1 MLSLADGINDI
12 YVYENEDYQLDLTFD
27 NVLRVLELN
36 GDTRLEDYFRVNL
49 AIEVLFENKT
59 PWSQLDED
67 NPYQSIQEKSLV
79 LLDIFEN
86 YIVKDDA
93 KGIQYDID
101 GNKMPVATG
110 EGEEELAYYSL
121 TQDSDYIYASFLQ
134 DYNID
139 LIDVRGKLHW
149 YKFRALFDSLRDDTA
164 IKSIMN
170 IRQTELP
177 TGKGSEKER
186 EALIKLKNHYKLQD

>member
-36 GDTRLEDYFRVNL
+36 GDTRLEDCFRVNL

-79 LLDIFEN
+79 LIDIFEN

-110 EGEEELAYYSL
+110 EGEEEQACYSL

>member
-12 YVYENEDYQLDLTFD
+12 YVYQNVDYQLDLTFD
-27 NVLRVLELN
+27 NVLRVIEL
-36 GDTRLEDYFRVNL
+36 TEDNHLTNDFRVNL
-49 AIEVLFENKT
+49 AIEVLFENET
-59 PWSQLDED
+59 PWLQFDED
-67 NPYQSIQEKSLV
+67 SPYQSIQEKSLV

-86 YIVKDDA
+86 YIVKGDS
-93 KGIQYDID
+93 KGIQYDFD
-101 GNKMPVATG
+101 GNPMPVATG
-110 EGEEELAYYSL
+110 EGEEEQAYYSL

-177 TGKGSEKER
+177 AGKGSEKER
-186 EALIKLKNHYKLQD
+186 EALIKLKNHYKLKD

>member
-49 AIEVLFENKT
+49 AIEVLFENET
-59 PWSQLDED
+59 PWSQFDED
-67 NPYQSIQEKSLV
+67 NPYQSIQEKILV

-101 GNKMPVATG
+101 GNKMPVAMG
-110 EGEEELAYYSL
+110 EGEEEQAYYSL

>member
-1 MLSLADGINDI
+1 MLSLAFGVND
-12 YVYENEDYQLDLTFD
+12 VYEYEGKEYQLDLSFD

-36 GDTRLEDYFRVNL
+36 GDTRLEDYFRANL
-49 AIEVLFENKT
+49 AIEVLFENET
-59 PWSQLDED
+59 PWSKLDED
-67 NPYQSIQEKSLV
+67 NPYQSIQEKFLV

-101 GNKMPVATG
+101 GNRMPVATG
-110 EGEEELAYYSL
+110 EGEEEQAYYSL

-186 EALIKLKNHYKLQD
+186 EALIKLKNHYKLKD

>member
-36 GDTRLEDYFRVNL
+36 GDTRFEDYFRVNL
-49 AIEVLFENKT
+49 AIEVLFENET
-59 PWSQLDED
+59 PWSQFDED
-67 NPYQSIQEKSLV
+67 NPYQSIQEKILV

-110 EGEEELAYYSL
+110 EGEEEQAYYSL

>member
-49 AIEVLFENKT
+49 AIEVLFENET

-101 GNKMPVATG
+101 GNKMPVATS
-110 EGEEELAYYSL
+110 EGEEEQAYYSL

>member
-49 AIEVLFENKT
+49 AIEVLFENET

-101 GNKMPVATG
+101 GNKMPVATS
-110 EGEEELAYYSL
+110 EGEEEQAYYSL

-149 YKFRALFDSLRDDTA
+149 YKFRALLDSLRDDTA

>member
-36 GDTRLEDYFRVNL
+36 GDTRVEDYFRVNL

-101 GNKMPVATG
+101 GNKMPVATS
-110 EGEEELAYYSL
+110 EGEEEQAYYSL

>member
-12 YVYENEDYQLDLTFD
+12 YVYENEAYQLDLSFD

-101 GNKMPVATG
+101 GNKMPVATS
-110 EGEEELAYYSL
+110 EGEEEQAYYSL

>member
-12 YVYENEDYQLDLTFD
+12 YVYQNADYQLDLTFD

-49 AIEVLFENKT
+49 AIEVLFENET

-101 GNKMPVATG
+101 GNKMPVATC
-110 EGEEELAYYSL
+110 EGEEEQAYYSL

>member
-1 MLSLADGINDI
+1 MLSLAFGVND
-12 YVYENEDYQLDLTFD
+12 VYEYEGKEYQLDLSFD

-36 GDTRLEDYFRVNL
+36 GDTRLEDYFRANL
-49 AIEVLFENKT
+49 AIEVLFENET

-67 NPYQSIQEKSLV
+67 NPYQSIQEKFLV

-101 GNKMPVATG
+101 GNRMPVATG
-110 EGEEELAYYSL
+110 EGEEEQAYYSL

-186 EALIKLKNHYKLQD
+186 EALIKLKNHYKLKD

>member
-1 MLSLADGINDI
+1 MLSLAFGVNDI
-12 YVYENEDYQLDLTFD
+12 YEYEGKEYQLDLAFD

-36 GDTRLEDYFRVNL
+36 GDTRLEGYFRVNL
-49 AIEVLFENKT
+49 AIDVLFEHET

-86 YIVKDDA
+86 YIVKGDA

-101 GNKMPVATG
+101 GNPMPVATG
-110 EGEEELAYYSL
+110 EGEEEQACYSL

-139 LIDVRGKLHW
+139 LIDERGKLHW

-186 EALIKLKNHYKLQD
+186 EALIKLKNHYKLKD

>member
-12 YVYENEDYQLDLTFD
+12 YVYQNEDYQLDLTFD

-36 GDTRLEDYFRVNL
+36 GDTRLDDYFRVNL
-49 AIEVLFENKT
+49 GIEVLFENET
-59 PWSQLDED
+59 PWAKFDED
-67 NPYQSIQEKSLV
+67 NPYQSIEEKSLV

-86 YIVKDDA
+86 YIVKGDT

-101 GNKMPVATG
+101 GNKMPVATS
-110 EGEEELAYYSL
+110 EDGEEPAYYSL
-121 TQDSDYIYASFLQ
+121 TQDGDYIFASFLQ

-139 LIDVRGKLHW
+139 LIDVRGELHW

>member
-12 YVYENEDYQLDLTFD
+12 YVYQNVDYQLDLTFD

-36 GDTRLEDYFRVNL
+36 GDTRLENYFRVNL
-49 AIEVLFENKT
+49 AIEVLFENET

-101 GNKMPVATG
+101 GNKMPVATS
-110 EGEEELAYYSL
+110 EGEEEQAYYSL

>member
-101 GNKMPVATG
+101 GNKMPVATS
-110 EGEEELAYYSL
+110 EGEEEQAYYSL

>member
-1 MLSLADGINDI
+1 MLSLAFGVSD
-12 YVYENEDYQLDLTFD
+12 VYEYEGKEYQLDLSFD

-36 GDTRLEDYFRVNL
+36 GDTRLEDYFRANL
-49 AIEVLFENKT
+49 AIEVLFENET

-67 NPYQSIQEKSLV
+67 NPYQSIQEKFLV

-101 GNKMPVATG
+101 GNKMPVATD
-110 EGEEELAYYSL
+110 EGEEEQAYYSL

-186 EALIKLKNHYKLQD
+186 EALIKLKNHYKLKD

>member
-36 GDTRLEDYFRVNL
+36 GDTRLEGYFRVNL

-101 GNKMPVATG
+101 GNKMPVATS
-110 EGEEELAYYSL
+110 EGEEEQACYSL

>member
-12 YVYENEDYQLDLTFD
+12 YVYQNADYQLDLTFD

-49 AIEVLFENKT
+49 AIEVLFENET

-110 EGEEELAYYSL
+110 EGEEEQAYYSL

>member
-12 YVYENEDYQLDLTFD
+12 YVYQNVDYQLDLTFD

-49 AIEVLFENKT
+49 AIEVLFENET

-93 KGIQYDID
+93 KGIQYDIA
-101 GNKMPVATG
+101 GNKMPVATS
-110 EGEEELAYYSL
+110 EGEEEQAYYSL

>member
-12 YVYENEDYQLDLTFD
+12 YVYQNVDYQLDLTFD
-27 NVLRVLELN
+27 NVLRVIEL
-36 GDTRLEDYFRVNL
+36 TEDNHLTNDFRVNL
-49 AIEVLFENKT
+49 AIEVLFESEA
-59 PWSQLDED
+59 PWLQFDED
-67 NPYQSIQEKSLV
+67 NPYQSIQEKILV

-110 EGEEELAYYSL
+110 EGEEEQAYYSL

-186 EALIKLKNHYKLQD
+186 EALIKLKNHYKLKD

>member
-86 YIVKDDA
+86 YIVKYDA

>member
-49 AIEVLFENKT
+49 AIEVLFENET
-59 PWSQLDED
+59 PWSQFDED
-67 NPYQSIQEKSLV
+67 NPYQSIQEKILV

-110 EGEEELAYYSL
+110 EGEEEQAYYSL

-139 LIDVRGKLHW
+139 LIDARGKLHW

>member
-79 LLDIFEN
+79 LIDIFEN

-110 EGEEELAYYSL
+110 EGKEEQACYSL

>member
-36 GDTRLEDYFRVNL
+36 GDTRLEGYFRVNL

-110 EGEEELAYYSL
+110 EGEEEQAYYSL

>member
-36 GDTRLEDYFRVNL
+36 GDTRLEGYFRVNL

-110 EGEEELAYYSL
+110 EGEEEQACYSL

>member
-49 AIEVLFENKT
+49 AIEVLFENET

>member
-79 LLDIFEN
+79 LIDIFEN

-110 EGEEELAYYSL
+110 EGEEEQACYSL

>member
-110 EGEEELAYYSL
+110 EGEEEQACYSL

>member
-12 YVYENEDYQLDLTFD
+12 YVYQNVDYQLDLTFD

-49 AIEVLFENKT
+49 AIEVLFENET

-101 GNKMPVATG
+101 GNKMPVATS
-110 EGEEELAYYSL
+110 EGEEEQAYYSL
-121 TQDSDYIYASFLQ
+121 IQDSDYIYASFLQ

>member
-1 MLSLADGINDI
+1 MLSLAFGVSD
-12 YVYENEDYQLDLTFD
+12 VYEYEGKEYQLDLSFD

-36 GDTRLEDYFRVNL
+36 GDTRLEDYFRANL
-49 AIEVLFENKT
+49 AIEVLFENET

-67 NPYQSIQEKSLV
+67 NPYQSIQEKFLV

-101 GNKMPVATG
+101 GNKMPVATD
-110 EGEEELAYYSL
+110 EGEEEQAYYSL

-149 YKFRALFDSLRDDTA
+149 YKFCALFDSLRDDTA

-186 EALIKLKNHYKLQD
+186 EALIKLKNHYKLKD

>member
-110 EGEEELAYYSL
+110 EGEEEQAYYSL

>member
-12 YVYENEDYQLDLTFD
+12 YVYQNVDYRLDLTFD

-49 AIEVLFENKT
+49 AIEVLFENET

-101 GNKMPVATG
+101 GNMMPVATG
-110 EGEEELAYYSL
+110 EGEEEQAYYSL

>member
-1 MLSLADGINDI
+1 MLSLAFGVSD
-12 YVYENEDYQLDLTFD
+12 VYEYEGKEYQLDLTFD
-27 NVLRVLELN
+27 NVLRVIEL
-36 GDTRLEDYFRVNL
+36 TEDNHLTNDFRVNL
-49 AIEVLFENKT
+49 AIEVLFENET
-59 PWSQLDED
+59 PWLQFDED
-67 NPYQSIQEKSLV
+67 SPYQSIQEKSLV

-86 YIVKDDA
+86 YIVKGDS
-93 KGIQYDID
+93 KGIQYDFD
-101 GNKMPVATG
+101 GNPMPVATG
-110 EGEEELAYYSL
+110 EGEEEQAYYSL

-177 TGKGSEKER
+177 AGKGSEKER
-186 EALIKLKNHYKLQD
+186 EALIKLKNHYKLKD